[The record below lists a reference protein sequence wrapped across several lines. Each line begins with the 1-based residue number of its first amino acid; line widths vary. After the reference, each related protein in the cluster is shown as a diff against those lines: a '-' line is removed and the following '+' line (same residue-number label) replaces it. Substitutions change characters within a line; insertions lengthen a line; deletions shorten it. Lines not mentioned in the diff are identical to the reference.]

1 MFVVWIPL
9 VRHFCW
15 LNPNGS
21 PCFLLVNNQHLCH
34 WSGDL
39 IVSDISRV
47 GRPLGPLGRGR
58 PGRINAFRTPGMV
71 YGSYRP
77 FPLWINDW
85 VIPIEI
91 GWCSFFVQHVFNFW
105 ICKFEAFILPVPKIK
120 KEQKSHQESPI
131 VTLRSIPSRLW
142 AGLVCGVNQS
152 CGKSNAPAGLDPG
165 NGKTWSGFI
174 LIIYDNIIPGIPL
187 QESLVRTPPVTCC
200 PLGIGVNE
208 TAPGPRSCNH
218 SPHPLKMF

>member
-1 MFVVWIPL
+1 MVHHV
-9 VRHFCW
+9 FCW
-15 LNPNGS
+15 LTISIFATDLETSSFRTS
-21 PCFLLVNNQHLCH
+21 P
-34 WSGDL
+34 
-39 IVSDISRV
+39 VSA
-47 GRPLGPLGRGR
+47 GPLAPLGRGR

-131 VTLRSIPSRLW
+131 VTLRSIPSAPLSRTCLRGQPILW
-142 AGLVCGVNQS
+142 KIKRTRWVGSWQWKNLEWFYS
-152 CGKSNAPAGLDPG
+152 
-165 NGKTWSGFI
+165 
-174 LIIYDNIIPGIPL
+174 DNIW
-187 QESLVRTPPVTCC
+187 
-200 PLGIGVNE
+200 
-208 TAPGPRSCNH
+208 
-218 SPHPLKMF
+218 